1 MRRILATL
9 AVVGVLFLS
18 AETAKADYAD
28 GLATAMRGDYAAAL
42 KEFRPLAEQGD
53 AEAQYNLG
61 VTYMHDTGVP
71 VNYAEAVKWYSKA
84 AEQGHAAAQSNLGL
98 MYALG
103 IGVPEDYVKAH
114 MWFLISEANG
124 DGTAAKDLANV
135 KKRMTPAQIAKA
147 ERLASKWLHGA
158 TARKQNTSQTLK
170 DTLASQ
176 HLKYVAEEDALDEK
190 VIAVATEQD
199 ADGATLVDLDL
210 EFLQILEA

>member
-1 MRRILATL
+1 
-9 AVVGVLFLS
+9 
-18 AETAKADYAD
+18 
-28 GLATAMRGDYAAAL
+28 
-42 KEFRPLAEQGD
+42 
-53 AEAQYNLG
+53 
-61 VTYMHDTGVP
+61 MHDTGVP